1 MKKNKKT
8 KQFLDMEYFA
18 LYRNQCS
25 NLQNKQTVQIS
36 DKLHES
42 QVKSQTF
49 LGYHLQDQI
58 YLGNVSLNE
67 PVRKWENQGLIE
79 AANQNRK
86 WW

>member
-1 MKKNKKT
+1 MLKST
-8 KQFLDMEYFA
+8 KQT
-18 LYRNQCS
+18 NI
-25 NLQNKQTVQIS
+25 VQIS

-42 QVKSQTF
+42 QVKSRTF